1 MEMRIQVQN
10 LELNDD
16 VRERVERRLRL
27 ALGRHL
33 ARIVS
38 ARITLQGEPAEEAT
52 GASCRVRLRLRQGPA
67 LEVEERAGDVLSAAA
82 EAAWRLEHRLDR
94 ERSLATAGPRVA

>member
-10 LELNDD
+10 LDLAQD

-38 ARITLQGEPAEEAT
+38 TRVTLQGEPGPEDT
-52 GASCRVRLRLRQGPA
+52 GASCRVRLRLRQGPP
-67 LEVEERAGDVLSAAA
+67 LEVEERGGDVLAAA
-82 EAAWRLEHRLDR
+82 GEAAWRVEHRLDR